1 LEPGQ
6 EHGAGVAKDD
16 AMAFLKVSTRSNP
29 NAVAGAFAGVVREQG
44 RVEVQVVGAGALN
57 QAIKAV
63 AIARSM
69 LAAQGIDLIC
79 APSFAEIEIDGQPR
93 TAMQL
98 VVERRDQQAPFIA
111 VDPQLSQAAA
121 VADLRVE
128 TTADGVTVT
137 TEADASVT
145 PGSPPGTTASPDAV
159 ARPLVTHPV
168 L

>member
-1 LEPGQ
+1 
-6 EHGAGVAKDD
+6 
-16 AMAFLKVSTRSNP
+16 MALLKVSSRSNP

-69 LAAQGIDLIC
+69 LAAQGVDLVC
-79 APSFAEIEIDGQPR
+79 VPAFAEIEIDGQPR

-98 VVERRDQQAPFIA
+98 VVERRDVDAPTI
-111 VDPQLSQAAA
+111 VIDPQLSQTEQ
-121 VADLRVE
+121 VREIVLDPTPDDLR
-128 TTADGVTVT
+128 A
-137 TEADASVT
+137 EAD
-145 PGSPPGTTASPDAV
+145 V
-159 ARPLVTHPV
+159 APLVTKPA

>member
-1 LEPGQ
+1 
-6 EHGAGVAKDD
+6 
-16 AMAFLKVSTRSNP
+16 MAHLKVSSRSNP

-69 LAAQGIDLIC
+69 LAAQGIDLVC
-79 APSFAEIEIDGQPR
+79 SPSFAEIEIDGQPR

-98 VVERRDQQAPFIA
+98 VVERREPAGPATGSRTTGTRTTGTTKLPDGNEVP
-111 VDPQLSQAAA
+111 
-121 VADLRVE
+121 DLRIE
-128 TTADGVTVT
+128 TTAGDLTV
-137 TEADASVT
+137 DS
-145 PGSPPGTTASPDAV
+145 DAV
-159 ARPLVTHPV
+159 APLVTKPA

>member
-1 LEPGQ
+1 
-6 EHGAGVAKDD
+6 
-16 AMAFLKVSTRSNP
+16 MALLKVSSRSNP

-69 LAAQGIDLIC
+69 LAAQGVDLVC
-79 APSFAEIEIDGQPR
+79 APAFAEIEIDGQPR
-93 TAMQL
+93 TAMQI
-98 VVERRDQQAPFIA
+98 VVERRDSTTTPIT
-111 VDPQLSQAAA
+111 VDPALSSVTPAP

-128 TTADGVTVT
+128 TTADDLTVENQLGPMVTK
-137 TEADASVT
+137 
-145 PGSPPGTTASPDAV
+145 
-159 ARPLVTHPV
+159 PV

>member
-1 LEPGQ
+1 
-6 EHGAGVAKDD
+6 
-16 AMAFLKVSTRSNP
+16 MALLKVSSRSNP

-69 LAAQGIDLIC
+69 LGAQGVDLVC
-79 APSFAEIEIDGQPR
+79 VPSFAEIEIDGQPR

-98 VVERRDQQAPFIA
+98 VVEGRNPAGPAAIA
-111 VDPQLSQAAA
+111 VDPQLSA
-121 VADLRVE
+121 VPEAADLRIETGDLSVE
-128 TTADGVTVT
+128 AQ
-137 TEADASVT
+137 AA
-145 PGSPPGTTASPDAV
+145 
-159 ARPLVTHPV
+159 PLVTKPA

>member
-1 LEPGQ
+1 MHGEQEPD
-6 EHGAGVAKDD
+6 AAAAKSV
-16 AMAFLKVSTRSNP
+16 AMALLKVSSRSNP

-69 LAAQGIDLIC
+69 LTTQGLDLVC
-79 APSFAEIEIDGQPR
+79 APAFAEIEIDGQPR

-98 VVERRDQQAPFIA
+98 VVERRDLGTPA
-111 VDPQLSQAAA
+111 VVNPQLSAPAELP
-121 VADLRVE
+121 DLRIE
-128 TTADGVTVT
+128 TTAGGVTVT
-137 TEADASVT
+137 TDAEAA
-145 PGSPPGTTASPDAV
+145 AEA
-159 ARPLVTHPV
+159 PLVTPPV

>member
-1 LEPGQ
+1 MVENSTT
-6 EHGAGVAKDD
+6 
-16 AMAFLKVSTRSNP
+16 MAHLKVSSRSNP

-69 LAAQGIDLIC
+69 LAAQGIDLVC

-93 TAMQL
+93 TAMHI
-98 VVERRDQQAPFIA
+98 VVERRDSAPSTTATKTLVDGTEVPDLVIETA
-111 VDPQLSQAAA
+111 VD
-121 VADLRVE
+121 DL
-128 TTADGVTVT
+128 TVQT
-137 TEADASVT
+137 
-145 PGSPPGTTASPDAV
+145 DAV
-159 ARPLVTHPV
+159 APLVTKPV

>member
-1 LEPGQ
+1 
-6 EHGAGVAKDD
+6 
-16 AMAFLKVSTRSNP
+16 M
-29 NAVAGAFAGVVREQG
+29 VREQG

-69 LAAQGIDLIC
+69 LAAQGIDLVC

-98 VVERRDQQAPFIA
+98 VVERREP
-111 VDPQLSQAAA
+111 AAA
-121 VADLRVE
+121 TAGTMTTGTTKLPDGNEVPDLRIE
-128 TTADGVTVT
+128 TSAGDLTV
-137 TEADASVT
+137 DS
-145 PGSPPGTTASPDAV
+145 DAV
-159 ARPLVTHPV
+159 APLVTKPV

>member
-1 LEPGQ
+1 
-6 EHGAGVAKDD
+6 
-16 AMAFLKVSTRSNP
+16 MALLKVSSRSNP

-69 LAAQGIDLIC
+69 LSTQGVDLVCI
-79 APSFAEIEIDGQPR
+79 PTFAEIEIDGQPR

-98 VVERRDQQAPFIA
+98 VVESREHTGQVPLV
-111 VDPQLSQAAA
+111 VDPQLDVIPE
-121 VADLRVE
+121 VADLRIE
-128 TTADGVTVT
+128 TTDLAV
-137 TEADASVT
+137 EAA
-145 PGSPPGTTASPDAV
+145 A
-159 ARPLVTHPV
+159 PLVTKPV